1 MTNEDVLKISGT
13 WTLLN
18 KHINEITEDQ
28 LKLMIN
34 HSVMLGRN
42 GNNLERIHQ
51 RYSKLR
57 TARERESIMKGNM
70 L

>member
-1 MTNEDVLKISGT
+1 
-13 WTLLN
+13 LLN